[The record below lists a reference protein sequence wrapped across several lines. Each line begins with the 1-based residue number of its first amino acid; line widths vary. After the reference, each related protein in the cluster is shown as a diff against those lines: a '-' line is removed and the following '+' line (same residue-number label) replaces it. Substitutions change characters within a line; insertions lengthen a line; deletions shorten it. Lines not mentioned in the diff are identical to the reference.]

1 MTTKGRRRP
10 DFHVSAERRQMIASV
25 RHLTQAKCRP
35 KAGRWMDGSFPWENV
50 HATFGMIRGRVSNL
64 PPGMT

>member
-1 MTTKGRRRP
+1 
-10 DFHVSAERRQMIASV
+10 MIASV
-25 RHLTQAKCRP
+25 RHLAQAKCRP
-35 KAGRWMDGSFPWENV
+35 KAGRWMDGNFPWENM